1 MIGVLLVVDG
11 AVLFTLV
18 AVTTVTGRAN
28 AVSGRRFSRPGG
40 ALAGLA
46 AAGTWMFD
54 LPRWA
59 SVVAGFV
66 VATAVSLGLGADL
79 VRLSRLRRPVPLGAT
94 IGESLR
100 GLVNPGS
107 AGLRGRGV
115 LTDDASPG
123 G

>member
-1 MIGVLLVVDG
+1 
-11 AVLFTLV
+11 
-18 AVTTVTGRAN
+18 
-28 AVSGRRFSRPGG
+28 
-40 ALAGLA
+40 
-46 AAGTWMFD
+46 
-54 LPRWA
+54 
-59 SVVAGFV
+59 V